1 MQTYPGGIMS
11 GLDYYMSD
19 AGLVVCET
27 TIAQTRF
34 EHGVPLADRIR
45 RALQYGESIDDAV
58 KILRRDNNGLYTNEW
73 LLADTR
79 ANEVAMFELGT
90 RQSRLW
96 RSSRNEWYGGTAGFY
111 WGCNNPKDLEV
122 RLETIPSTTGRP
134 ANVVFH
140 PSDRD
145 RTWLRLFDRRD
156 KGIDG
161 DFGFRAF
168 TTPPLAASH
177 SLDAKFTTSAMV
189 KELAT
194 WARFGPPMGSI
205 WEPTESERSR
215 FPGMHPLIANDW
227 TILRVDP
234 PGGSPTEPVKKAVDL
249 ARVSP
254 RESGHE
260 PEHGRDH
267 TPAWVGTILPRSD
280 ADTWLAAAFAD
291 YEPIV
296 AAESAAKAKAHDGRL
311 GARDRER
318 IAVSLFAPT
327 SRYLAAVARRGGKDL
342 PLREIRADLRSDEWY
357 DIAAGKGVLVLAEL
371 RAAMGDD
378 PFTRFM
384 DAFGRA
390 HAGRSVD
397 ATEFFQA
404 AAQAHGKP
412 LTDRADDWLGP
423 DALNHLGADVSARH
437 SSGRFWSVDSFER
450 DFDKAVI
457 VYGTSAEADAQR
469 EAAAA
474 LQRKLASRWANA
486 TVPVKSDAEVTE
498 RQLKGADILLVG
510 RPATNRLSAR
520 LAEALPVRFG
530 ASSVKVGDETF
541 AHPRTAIVAAG
552 PSPMDADRSVV
563 IFAGLSAEGT
573 WDCVRRFPDHG
584 RATAEV
590 IVEEADGPV
599 RRLAITSPSN
609 SHEQVMS
616 GEPANRAER
625 APGSVQVR

>member
-254 RESGHE
+254 ARESGHE

-450 DFDKAVI
+450 ELRQGRDRLRHFGRGRRPARGSRGPPAQARQPLGQRHRAGQVRRR
-457 VYGTSAEADAQR
+457 GHRTPAQR
-469 EAAAA
+469 RPHPAGRSTGDQPLECPV
-474 LQRKLASRWANA
+474 SRGPA
-486 TVPVKSDAEVTE
+486 
-498 RQLKGADILLVG
+498 GA
-510 RPATNRLSAR
+510 
-520 LAEALPVRFG
+520 
-530 ASSVKVGDETF
+530 
-541 AHPRTAIVAAG
+541 
-552 PSPMDADRSVV
+552 
-563 IFAGLSAEGT
+563 
-573 WDCVRRFPDHG
+573 VRRVVREGRRRDIRPPAHGHRGRGAQPDG
-584 RATAEV
+584 C
-590 IVEEADGPV
+590 GPV
-599 RRLAITSPSN
+599 RRHLRGPERGGDVGLRTPLPRSWPGDRRGDRRGSRRPGATSCD
-609 SHEQVMS
+609 HI
-616 GEPANRAER
+616 
-625 APGSVQVR
+625 SVKFS